1 MRTDSLIKQLCEIN
15 AIAGFEASA
24 SNEIKKYFEQYC
36 DKVWVDTFYN
46 IIGYKKGSSKNG
58 KKIMITAHYDQIG
71 MIIAGYEKN
80 GFLRVSNLGGI
91 DTKALLAREVTI
103 HGKKDVFGV
112 IGAKPPHLLSSDEI
126 KENVKIT
133 ELFIDTGLPDEEL
146 KETVTVGDP
155 VALNSQVVNLINECV
170 AGRNLDNR
178 CGIAACVLALEKLNG
193 MEHENDVYV
202 IATVQEEAGL
212 IGAIS
217 SSYEIEPDIAVVID
231 VCHGDM
237 PDADKASTFALGKG
251 VPVGVGPAFHKKS
264 TEQLLEIAER
274 EGIPTQLC
282 VEAGDPGTEA
292 WAIQVSGMGIAVV
305 EIGIPLRYMHTGAEL
320 VDSKDVEMAAALVS
334 KFAAGK
340 TVMSSKEGAD
350 DPDTD

>member
-1 MRTDSLIKQLCEIN
+1 MRTDTLLEKLCEID

-24 SNEIKKYFEQYC
+24 SDEIKKYFEQYC

-46 IIGYKKGSSKNG
+46 VIAYKKGSSKNG

-71 MIIAGYEKN
+71 MIVSGYEKN

-91 DTKALLAREVTI
+91 DMKALLAREVTVR
-103 HGKKDVFGV
+103 GKKDIFGV
-112 IGAKPPHLLSSDEI
+112 IGAKPPHLFSSDEM
-126 KENVKIT
+126 KKNVKLT
-133 ELFIDTGLPDEEL
+133 DLFIDTGLPDEEL
-146 KETVTVGDP
+146 KETVVVGDP
-155 VALNSQVVNLINECV
+155 VSINSPFVRMINGCV

-178 CGIAACVLALEKLNG
+178 CGVAACVLALEKLKNS
-193 MEHENDVYV
+193 EHENDVYV

-217 SSYEIEPDIAVVID
+217 SSHNIEPDIAVVID

-251 VPVGVGPAFHKKS
+251 VPVGVGPALNRKF
-264 TEQLLEIAER
+264 TEQLLEIADR

-282 VEAGDPGTEA
+282 VEAGNPGTEA

-305 EIGIPLRYMHTGAEL
+305 EVCIPLRYMHTGAEL
-320 VDSKDVEMAAALVS
+320 VNLGDVDIASALVA
-334 KFAAGK
+334 KFAAGR
-340 TVMSSKEGAD
+340 TVIPSKEDAD
-350 DPDTD
+350 DSDIN

>member
-1 MRTDSLIKQLCEIN
+1 MRTDTLLEKLCNIN

-24 SNEIKKYFEQYC
+24 SDEIKKIFGQYC

-46 IIGYKKGSSKNG
+46 VIGYKKGSSKNG

-71 MIIAGYEKN
+71 MIVTGFEKN
-80 GFLRVSNLGGI
+80 GFLRVSNLGGV

-112 IGAKPPHLLSSDEI
+112 IGAKPPHLLSRDEI
-126 KENVKIT
+126 KKNVKLT
-133 ELFIDTGLPDEEL
+133 DMFIDTGLPDEEL
-146 KETVTVGDP
+146 KETVAVGDP
-155 VALNSQVVNLINECV
+155 VSINSQFTSIINGCV
-170 AGRNLDNR
+170 AGKNLDNR
-178 CGIAACVLALEKLNG
+178 CGVAACVLALKKMKNIK
-193 MEHENDVYV
+193 HENDVYV

-217 SSYEIEPDIAVVID
+217 SSYNIEPDIAVVID

-237 PDADKASTFALGKG
+237 PEADKASTFALGKG
-251 VPVGVGPAFHKKS
+251 VPIGVGPAFNKKF
-264 TEQLLEIAER
+264 TQQLLEIADK
-274 EGIPTQLC
+274 EGIQTQLC

-305 EIGIPLRYMHTGAEL
+305 EVCIPLRYMHTGAEL
-320 VDSKDVEMAAALVS
+320 VNLGDVDIAAALVS

-340 TVMSSKEGAD
+340 TVMSSKE
-350 DPDTD
+350 DTDDSDID

>member
-1 MRTDSLIKQLCEIN
+1 MRTDTLLEQLCKIN

-24 SNEIKKYFEQYC
+24 SNEIKEIFGRYC

-46 IIGYKKGSSKNG
+46 VIGYKKGSSKNG

-71 MIIAGYEKN
+71 LIVTGYEKN
-80 GFLRVSNLGGI
+80 GFLRVSNLGGV
-91 DTKALLAREVTI
+91 DTKALLAREVTV

-112 IGAKPPHLLSSDEI
+112 IGAKPPHLLSGDEM
-126 KENVKIT
+126 KKNVKLT
-133 ELFIDTGLPDEEL
+133 DLFIDTGLPDEEL
-146 KETVTVGDP
+146 KETVAVGDP
-155 VALNSQVVNLINECV
+155 VSINSQFVRMVNGCA

-178 CGIAACVLALEKLNG
+178 CGVAACVLALEKLKNI
-193 MEHENDVYV
+193 EHENDVYV

-217 SSYEIEPDIAVVID
+217 SSYNIEPDIAVVID

-237 PDADKASTFALGKG
+237 PEADKASTFTLGKG
-251 VPVGVGPAFHKKS
+251 VPVGVGPAFNKNV
-264 TEQLLEIAER
+264 TQQLLKLADQ

-305 EIGIPLRYMHTGAEL
+305 EVCIPLRYMHTGAEL
-320 VDSKDVEMAAALVS
+320 VNLEDVDTAAALVS
-334 KFAAGK
+334 KFAAGR
-340 TVMSSKEGAD
+340 TVRLSKEDAD
-350 DPDTD
+350 DTDTD